1 MREPVTRLDD
11 LTRRAA
17 AADPDGV
24 CVRTDRGD
32 ALTFAELERRVSGC
46 AARIRSLVG
55 GPGAVV
61 AVTSVLHPDFAV
73 AYFGTLR
80 AGNVVVPVNPML
92 RAKGLAELVAA
103 SGARLVLTTPEIA
116 EQLPGGVPTLD
127 LGDRALW
134 DSGPPA
140 DVLADLPAVGP
151 DDVASV
157 HFTSGTT
164 GEPKGVRQTHRNL
177 AVNAAQTVYAH
188 GLDAGSVTLN
198 HLPTYHPMH
207 LNSALFAGAE
217 QVLAT
222 DPDLAASLRT
232 ANEARATRYYSLPM
246 RLSRLAVRAD
256 LPDLRLETVEAVFS
270 GGSALPVPAAR
281 ALSEHFG
288 IPVLQGYGLA
298 ETAPMTHCGSRT
310 RPKEGSCGP
319 PVPGTECRIVD
330 LTTGR
335 ALGPGGRGEI
345 QVRGPQLMRGYL
357 GEPDGAALDAEGWFA
372 TGDVGQVDEDGYLFV
387 VDRLK
392 DVFKCD
398 NWLVSPQEIER
409 VLLGH
414 PDVVDCVVVDHPD
427 EFSGAVAA
435 ALVVPRDGTGPE
447 ALGAIAS
454 DVNSGLPYYQHVRH
468 IRAVDEIARS
478 GGGKV
483 RRQDLRRLFEILL
496 TAGD

>member
-1 MREPVTRLDD
+1 MREPVARLDD

-24 CVRTDRGD
+24 AVRTDRGD
-32 ALTFAELERRVSGC
+32 ALTFAELERRVNGC
-46 AARIRSLVG
+46 AARIRSLAG
-55 GPGAVV
+55 GPGVVV

-80 AGNVVVPVNPML
+80 AGNIVVPVNPLL
-92 RAKGLAELVAA
+92 RAEGLARLVAA

-116 EQLPGGVPTLD
+116 EQLDDGVPTLD

-134 DSGPPA
+134 NAEPPA
-140 DVLADLPAVGP
+140 DVVAVGP
-151 DDVASV
+151 DDIASV

-164 GEPKGVRQTHRNL
+164 GDPKGVRQTHHNL

-188 GLDAGSVTLN
+188 GLDSGSVTLN

-222 DPDLAASLRT
+222 DPDLVASLRT

-246 RLSRLAVRAD
+246 RLSRLAVRPD

-281 ALSEHFG
+281 TLSEHFG
-288 IPVLQGYGLA
+288 VPVLQGYGLA

-319 PVPGTECRIVD
+319 PVPLTECRIVD
-330 LTTGR
+330 LASGK
-335 ALGPGGRGEI
+335 ALGPGERGEI

-372 TGDVGQVDEDGYLFV
+372 TGDVGQVDEDGCLFV
-387 VDRLK
+387 VDRIK

-414 PDVVDCVVVDHPD
+414 PDVTDCVVVDHPD

-435 ALVVPRDGTGPE
+435 ALVVPRSGKGQE
-447 ALGAIAS
+447 ALDAIAA
-454 DVNSGLPYYQHVRH
+454 DVNSGLPHYQHIRH
-468 IRAVDEIARS
+468 IRAVGEIARS

-483 RRQDLRRLFEILL
+483 RRQDLRRLLEHLL
-496 TAGD
+496 ATSD

>member
-1 MREPVTRLDD
+1 MREPVARLDD
-11 LTRRAA
+11 LTRQASV
-17 AADPDGV
+17 ADPDGV
-24 CVRTDRGD
+24 AVRTDRGD
-32 ALTFAELERRVSGC
+32 SLTFAELERRVGGC
-46 AARIRSLVG
+46 ATRIRSLAG

-61 AVTSVLHPDFAV
+61 AITSVLHPDFAV
-73 AYFGTLR
+73 AYFGALR
-80 AGNVVVPVNPML
+80 AGNVVVPVNPLL
-92 RAKGLAELVAA
+92 RAEGLARLVAA
-103 SGARLVLTTPEIA
+103 SGAGLVLTTPEIA
-116 EQLPGGVPTLD
+116 EQLGDGVPALD

-134 DSGPPA
+134 DAEPSA
-140 DVLADLPAVGP
+140 DVPAAGP

-164 GEPKGVRQTHRNL
+164 GAPKGVRQTHRNL
-177 AVNAAQTVYAH
+177 AVNAAQTVHAH
-188 GLDAGSVTLN
+188 GLDSSSVTLN

-246 RLSRLAVRAD
+246 RLSRLAVRPD
-256 LPDLRLETVEAVFS
+256 LADLRLETVEAVFS

-281 ALSEHFG
+281 ALGEHFG

-319 PVPGTECRIVD
+319 PVPLTECRIVD
-330 LTTGR
+330 LTTGK
-335 ALGPGGRGEI
+335 ALGSGERGEI
-345 QVRGPQLMRGYL
+345 QVRGPQLMKGYL
-357 GEPDGAALDAEGWFA
+357 GEPDGAALDSEGWFA
-372 TGDVGQVDEDGYLFV
+372 TGDVGQVDEDGCLFV

-414 PDVVDCVVVDHPD
+414 PDVTDCAVVDHPD
-427 EFSGAVAA
+427 RFSGGVAA
-435 ALVVPRDGTGPE
+435 ALVVTRSGEGQETLD
-447 ALGAIAS
+447 AIAA
-454 DVNSGLPYYQHVRH
+454 DVNSGLPYYQHIRH

-478 GGGKV
+478 GGGKI
-483 RRQDLRRLFEILL
+483 RRQDLRRLFDDLIA
-496 TAGD
+496 TGD